1 MKKDEIIQALR
12 AHREELEKYGVVEAA
27 LFGSVARGE
36 ESPDSDIDVLVAFRP
51 DMQEHGLKY
60 FTQLDNLKNRL
71 SLLLGRPADVVS
83 SPVRKPRLKAEIE
96 RDRVDAF

>member
-1 MKKDEIIQALR
+1 MNKDEIIQALR
-12 AHREELEKYGVVEAA
+12 AHREELENYGVAKAA

-51 DMQEHGLKY
+51 DMQECGLKY
-60 FTQLDNLKNRL
+60 FTQLDNLKSRL
-71 SLLLGRPADVVS
+71 SNLLGRPVDVVS